1 MFLTVFLVG
10 GAAFAV
16 RRMGGSVGAQGAIVG
31 IGLIFVMLAQLALPD
46 GNPLRV
52 ATGGSVWSWVTLL
65 GIGVVIFSYFW
76 LLKTLRSRAANT
88 LPHAVKSNKMSDAE
102 LERYARHIVLR
113 EVGGQGQ
120 RKLRNARVLV
130 VGAGGLGSP
139 VLQYLAAA
147 GVGTVGV
154 IDDDIVSASNLQ
166 RQVLFDENDV
176 GTAKVFAAQMKL
188 KALNPFVDV
197 LPYNRKF
204 TAENGTDLVGEFDLI
219 LDGTDTF
226 ATRAVVNKACVEA
239 TKPLISG
246 AIGQWEGQ
254 VTVFDPARGDPC
266 YACLFP
272 TEPADGLAPSCA
284 EAGVVGALPGIIGSM
299 MASEAMKEIVGAGKS
314 LRSEMLIF
322 DALYGESRKI
332 NIERRVDCKVC
343 GDGNG

>member
-1 MFLTVFLVG
+1 MFLTVVLIA

-16 RRMGGSVGAQGAIVG
+16 RKMGGSHVAQGAIVAL
-31 IGLIFVMLAQLALPD
+31 GLLFVILVQLTLPA
-46 GNPLRV
+46 GNPLRD
-52 ATGGSVWSWVTLL
+52 ATGGSIVNWMILI
-65 GIGVVIFSYFW
+65 GIGTIVWAYFSVIGY
-76 LLKTLRSRAANT
+76 LKTRT
-88 LPHAVKSNKMSDAE
+88 GGVVDHVEKTDKMSEAE

-120 RKLRNARVLV
+120 NKLRKARVLV

-147 GVGTVGV
+147 GVGTIGV
-154 IDDDIVSASNLQ
+154 IDDDEVAVSNLQ

-176 GTAKVFAAQMKL
+176 GTAKVFAAQTKL
-188 KALNPFVDV
+188 KALNPFVEV

-204 TAENGTDLVGEFDLI
+204 TAEIGTDLAADFDLV

-226 ATRAVVNKACVEA
+226 TTRAVVNKACVA
-239 TKPLISG
+239 AGRPLISG

-254 VTVFDPARGDPC
+254 VTVFDPAKGDPC

-272 TEPADGLAPSCA
+272 NAPADGLAPSCA

-299 MASEAMKEIVGAGKS
+299 MASEAIKEIVGAGQS
-314 LRSEMLIF
+314 LRGEMLIF

-332 NIERRVDCKVC
+332 KIERRNDCDVC
-343 GDGNG
+343 GSV

>member
-1 MFLTVFLVG
+1 MILSLLLIG
-10 GAAFAV
+10 GAVFV
-16 RRMGGSVGAQGAIVG
+16 LRKMGGSASAQGAIVAL
-31 IGLIFVMLAQLALPD
+31 GLVFILMVHLTLPAD
-46 GNPLRV
+46 NPLRM
-52 ATGGSVWSWVTLL
+52 ATGGSVWNWLTLI
-65 GIGVVIFSYFW
+65 GIGAVIWGYFAGVAR
-76 LLKTLRSRAANT
+76 LKSRT
-88 LPHAVKSNKMSDAE
+88 GGVIDAVGKTDKMSEAE

-120 RKLRNARVLV
+120 KKLRNARVLV

-147 GVGTVGV
+147 GVGTLGV

-176 GTAKVFAAQMKL
+176 GTPKVFAAQAKI

-204 TAENGTDLVGEFDLI
+204 TEDIGADLVADFDLV

-226 ATRAVVNKACVEA
+226 ATRAVVNLACAVA
-239 TKPLISG
+239 GKPLVSG

-254 VTVFDPARGDPC
+254 VTVFDPAKGEPC

-272 TEPADGLAPSCA
+272 SEPADGLAPSCA

-299 MASEAMKEIVGAGKS
+299 MASEAIKDIVGAGQG
-314 LRSEMLIF
+314 LRGEMLIF

-332 NIERRVDCKVC
+332 KIERNRGCKVC
-343 GDGNG
+343 GDHRE

>member
-1 MFLTVFLVG
+1 MFLTFLLIG

-16 RRMGGSVGAQGAIVG
+16 RKMGGSLSAQGAIFG
-31 IGLIFVMLAQLALPD
+31 IGLIFVMLVQLALPD

-52 ATGGSVWSWVTLL
+52 ATGGSVWSWVTL
-65 GIGVVIFSYFW
+65 IVVTMIFFAYFR
-76 LLKTLRSRAANT
+76 LLKMLRS
-88 LPHAVKSNKMSDAE
+88 KSGNATRDVVESDKMLDAE

-120 RKLRNARVLV
+120 KKLRNARVLV

-139 VLQYLAAA
+139 VLQYLVAA
-147 GVGTVGV
+147 GVGTAGV

-176 GTAKVFAAQMKL
+176 GSAKVFAAVTKL

-204 TAENGTDLVGEFDLI
+204 TAENGRGLAAEFDLI

-226 ATRAVVNKACVEA
+226 ATRAEVNKACVA
-239 TKPLISG
+239 AGKPLISG

-272 TEPADGLAPSCA
+272 TEPADGLAPSCS

-299 MASEAMKEIVGAGKS
+299 MASEAIKEIVGAGKS
-314 LRSEMLIF
+314 LRGEMLIF

-332 NIERRVDCKVC
+332 KIERRVECNVC

>member
-1 MFLTVFLVG
+1 MFLTILLIA
-10 GAAFAV
+10 GAVFAV
-16 RRMGGSVGAQGAIVG
+16 RRMGGSKAAQRAIALLGIVFVLLVQVTLPVG
-31 IGLIFVMLAQLALPD
+31 
-46 GNPLRV
+46 NSLREM
-52 ATGGSVWSWVTLL
+52 TGGSAWNWVILFV
-65 GIGVVIFSYFW
+65 IVGVVWAYFAGV
-76 LLKTLRSRAANT
+76 KVLRN
-88 LPHAVKSNKMSDAE
+88 KSAGVVQVEEKSEKMSDAE

-120 RKLRNARVLV
+120 KRLRKARVLV

-139 VLQYLAAA
+139 VVQYLAAA
-147 GVGTVGV
+147 GVGTIGL

-176 GTAKVFAAQMKL
+176 GTPKVFAAQAKVKL
-188 KALNPFVDV
+188 LNPFVEV

-204 TAENGTDLVGEFDLI
+204 TKEIGAELVEEFDLV

-226 ATRAVVNKACVEA
+226 TTRAVVNEACVA
-239 TKPLISG
+239 AGKPLISG

-254 VTVFDPARGDPC
+254 VTVFDPANGDPC

-299 MASEAMKEIVGAGKS
+299 MASEAIKDIVGAGVP
-314 LRSEMLIF
+314 LRGEMLMF

-332 NIERRVDCKVC
+332 KIERRADCSVC
-343 GDGNG
+343 GDV